1 MTQRKQTEKKSPGT
15 VKEPQ
20 KSAPA
25 PTSGKTTPVRENR
38 RKTGGGFGVTV
49 PPEVGRA
56 TQFKPGESGN
66 PGGRPRTRG
75 LLDVLRGAVKEV
87 RPDGRTVE
95 EAVVATL
102 IEEALE
108 SRNPLGAIQTI
119 FDRLEGRPKQAIDF
133 NDITEAMKGRSADDL
148 LHFAQHGTWPEES
161 MEEEAKD
168 EE

>member
-1 MTQRKQTEKKSPGT
+1 MTKRKQTEKKSPGA
-15 VKEPQ
+15 VK
-20 KSAPA
+20 KSRKSVSV
-25 PTSGKTTPVRENR
+25 PTSGKTAGVPENR
-38 RKTGGGFGVTV
+38 QETGTGFGAVT
-49 PPEVGRA
+49 PPEVGAA
-56 TQFKPGESGN
+56 TQWKPGESGN

-87 RPDGRTVE
+87 RPDGHTVE
-95 EAVVATL
+95 EAVVAAL
-102 IEEALE
+102 IDEALE